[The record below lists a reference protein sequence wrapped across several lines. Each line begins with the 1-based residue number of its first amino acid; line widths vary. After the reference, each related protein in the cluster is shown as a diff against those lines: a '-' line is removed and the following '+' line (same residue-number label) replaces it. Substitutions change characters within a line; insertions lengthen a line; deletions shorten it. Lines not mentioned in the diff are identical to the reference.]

1 MSKLNCNGKLLDLS
15 KPAVMGILNITP
27 DSFFDGGQFVS
38 VDVQLK
44 RVEQMLSDGAS
55 IIDIGAVS
63 TRPGAGDVSATSE
76 LERLI
81 PSIKAIRHQF
91 PKTII
96 SVDTFRGM
104 IARAVV
110 DNGADMINDI
120 YGGRYEAG
128 MFETVASLKVPFVM
142 MHMKGDPRNM
152 QNNPL
157 YSDLLAEIIY
167 FFEKQIAEA
176 SEKGVHSIIIDPGFG
191 FGKTTEQCYE
201 LMAGLESFEF
211 LKAPLMVGISR
222 KSMIYRMLGTG
233 PGDSLNGTT
242 VMNTIALLKGA
253 NILRVHDVKEA
264 IQAVQLVETLKQN
277 KNK

>member
-1 MSKLNCNGKLLDLS
+1 
-15 KPAVMGILNITP
+15 MGILNITP